1 MKSKHDVRVQQ
12 SRRRF
17 LADTALGAA
26 GLGLGAAG
34 MESAQ
39 ARTKWEKMIK
49 GLQTVTTDVLIVGS
63 GAAGTAAAIEARRSG
78 ASVLVIEKMG
88 SLGGSSIISRGAL
101 AVPSSPMQRAMGIDD
116 SPEHFAD
123 DLMSSA
129 YCGHPGRIECLA
141 LEALPTFEWLT
152 NEIGVRWVMDAV
164 GSEIEQ
170 SVPRSA
176 IVAGDGAA
184 ALMMPLL
191 DRARTLDAEFEVNE
205 KLLHLITRETYDGV
219 AVTGA
224 VVENTRT
231 GLRRCINVR
240 RGVVLAAGGFAA
252 DAPFRQRYNQRLSE
266 HVGTATQPGSTSE
279 VLREAARIGAWLV
292 HLQYIT
298 CIPDANPVEKGWG
311 TSWQFSR
318 WCAGAQGLWV
328 ERQTGRRFV
337 NEMSSTAERT
347 NGVFDVL
354 NADRDVV
361 AIADARAV
369 RHPGSMVFTAS
380 DVELLVSRGFV
391 QKFETLAL
399 LAQACGIPFS
409 NLKVEVEL
417 YNRAVTAA
425 REGRTAGSFT
435 DRLGRPIAPEAE
447 LMEEG
452 PWYCAPLLAKV
463 LMCSGG
469 LAIDL
474 KSRVLSVVDDRP
486 IPGLFA
492 AGEITGGLN
501 GKGDAGACGLMDAI
515 VFGRIAGREAA
526 RIPKDYSDWREMNPL
541 VFHHRA
547 YVGDRQDRPLAVVFD
562 PKGRLQFSESG
573 LPTGEHVVA
582 VLDPKIDEAHLARL
596 RRAGVSYVFQGDGA
610 ECTEREKLSAAL
622 AALEETF
629 GVKRLLLEGGGV
641 LNGSF
646 LAAGL
651 IKEISVLVCP
661 TVDGRSESAKLF
673 SWAGSEELSPAE
685 GVRLK
690 LLEAEPLANGVVWL
704 HYLNTLA

>member
-1 MKSKHDVRVQQ
+1 
-12 SRRRF
+12 
-17 LADTALGAA
+17 
-26 GLGLGAAG
+26 
-34 MESAQ
+34 
-39 ARTKWEKMIK
+39 MIK

-101 AVPSSPMQRAMGIDD
+101 AVPRSPMQRAMGIDD

-391 QKFETLAL
+391 QKYETLAL
-399 LAQACGIPFS
+399 LAQACGIPLS
-409 NLKVEVEL
+409 NLKVEAEL
-417 YNRAVTAA
+417 YNRAITAA

-541 VFHHRA
+541 VFHQLI
-547 YVGDRQDRPLAVVFD
+547 DME
-562 PKGRLQFSESG
+562 RLWTS
-573 LPTGEHVVA
+573 
-582 VLDPKIDEAHLARL
+582 
-596 RRAGVSYVFQGDGA
+596 
-610 ECTEREKLSAAL
+610 SA
-622 AALEETF
+622 T
-629 GVKRLLLEGGGV
+629 
-641 LNGSF
+641 
-646 LAAGL
+646 
-651 IKEISVLVCP
+651 
-661 TVDGRSESAKLF
+661 
-673 SWAGSEELSPAE
+673 
-685 GVRLK
+685 
-690 LLEAEPLANGVVWL
+690 
-704 HYLNTLA
+704 

>member
-12 SRRRF
+12 SRRHF

-101 AVPSSPMQRAMGIDD
+101 AVPRSPMQRAMGIDD

-152 NEIGVRWVMDAV
+152 NEIGVRWVMDAI

-391 QKFETLAL
+391 QKYETLAL
-399 LAQACGIPFS
+399 LAQACGIPLS

-417 YNRAVTAA
+417 YNRAITAA

-474 KSRVLSVVDDRP
+474 KSCVLSVVDDRP

-541 VFHHRA
+541 VFHQLI
-547 YVGDRQDRPLAVVFD
+547 DME
-562 PKGRLQFSESG
+562 RLWTS
-573 LPTGEHVVA
+573 
-582 VLDPKIDEAHLARL
+582 
-596 RRAGVSYVFQGDGA
+596 
-610 ECTEREKLSAAL
+610 SA
-622 AALEETF
+622 T
-629 GVKRLLLEGGGV
+629 
-641 LNGSF
+641 
-646 LAAGL
+646 
-651 IKEISVLVCP
+651 
-661 TVDGRSESAKLF
+661 
-673 SWAGSEELSPAE
+673 
-685 GVRLK
+685 
-690 LLEAEPLANGVVWL
+690 
-704 HYLNTLA
+704 

>member
-17 LADTALGAA
+17 LADTVLGAA

-101 AVPSSPMQRAMGIDD
+101 AVPRSPMQRAMGIDD

-176 IVAGDGAA
+176 IV
-184 ALMMPLL
+184 
-191 DRARTLDAEFEVNE
+191 
-205 KLLHLITRETYDGV
+205 
-219 AVTGA
+219 
-224 VVENTRT
+224 
-231 GLRRCINVR
+231 
-240 RGVVLAAGGFAA
+240 AAGGFAA

-391 QKFETLAL
+391 QKYETLAL
-399 LAQACGIPFS
+399 LAQACGIPLS

-417 YNRAVTAA
+417 YNRAITAA

-541 VFHHRA
+541 VFHQLI
-547 YVGDRQDRPLAVVFD
+547 DME
-562 PKGRLQFSESG
+562 RLWTS
-573 LPTGEHVVA
+573 
-582 VLDPKIDEAHLARL
+582 
-596 RRAGVSYVFQGDGA
+596 
-610 ECTEREKLSAAL
+610 SA
-622 AALEETF
+622 T
-629 GVKRLLLEGGGV
+629 
-641 LNGSF
+641 
-646 LAAGL
+646 
-651 IKEISVLVCP
+651 
-661 TVDGRSESAKLF
+661 
-673 SWAGSEELSPAE
+673 
-685 GVRLK
+685 
-690 LLEAEPLANGVVWL
+690 
-704 HYLNTLA
+704 